1 VAVAVLLLWLC
12 TAAIGAYLLVTAI
25 HAGNVEREPEEP
37 VPVSAEQIAR
47 ALAARTPAR
56 GRGAAAVKGRGA
68 AAAKGQGA
76 PPETRPRLSRNER
89 DIFAPASLRQARSEP
104 LPGLKDL
111 AEFTHPALALIGIGF
126 WLGYVVS
133 RDRLFAVIGLGILL
147 GAICAGVSLF
157 TVNTR
162 AARRAA
168 ADDADSAPPAAGTA
182 PLTASPLV
190 LTLHAIGATLTLL
203 FAVLIAVRA

>member
-1 VAVAVLLLWLC
+1 MAVAALLLWLC
-12 TAAIGAYLLVTAI
+12 TAAIGAYLLVTAV
-25 HAGNVEREPEEP
+25 HRGNIEQEPEESVP
-37 VPVSAEQIAR
+37 VPAEQSAAASAGPAGATASTPPASPPAR
-47 ALAARTPAR
+47 A
-56 GRGAAAVKGRGA
+56 
-68 AAAKGQGA
+68 
-76 PPETRPRLSRNER
+76 RPRRNDR
-89 DIFAPASLRQARSEP
+89 DIFAPPSLRQARSEP

-111 AEFTHPALALIGIGF
+111 AEFTHPALAMIGIGF

-168 ADDADSAPPAAGTA
+168 ADADSAPAGPA
-182 PLTASPLV
+182 PLTASPVV

>member
-25 HAGNVEREPEEP
+25 HAGNLEREPEEP

-56 GRGAAAVKGRGA
+56 GRGA

-111 AEFTHPALALIGIGF
+111 AEFTHPVLALIGIGF

>member
-1 VAVAVLLLWLC
+1 MAVAALLLWLG
-12 TAAIGAYLLVTAI
+12 TAAIGSYLLVTAV
-25 HAGNVEREPEEP
+25 HTGNTGPGPEESAP
-37 VPVSAEQIAR
+37 VPAGQPA
-47 ALAARTPAR
+47 AARTAPAA
-56 GRGAAAVKGRGA
+56 GGPAAAGPA
-68 AAAKGQGA
+68 APASPAK
-76 PPETRPRLSRNER
+76 LKRNDR
-89 DIFAPASLRQARSEP
+89 DLFAPASLRQARSEP

-111 AEFTHPALALIGIGF
+111 AEFAHPALALIGIGF

-168 ADDADSAPPAAGTA
+168 ANADAAPAGPGGA

>member
-1 VAVAVLLLWLC
+1 VAVAALLLWLC
-12 TAAIGAYLLVTAI
+12 TAAIGAYLLVTAV

-47 ALAARTPAR
+47 VV
-56 GRGAAAVKGRGA
+56 AAASRSPAKGRGA
-68 AAAKGQGA
+68 
-76 PPETRPRLSRNER
+76 PPEARARLSRNDR
-89 DIFAPASLRQARSEP
+89 DIFAPASLRQARAEP
-104 LPGLKDL
+104 LPSLKDV
-111 AEFTHPALALIGIGF
+111 AEFVHPALAIIGIGF

-168 ADDADSAPPAAGTA
+168 ADADVATPAPGTA

>member
-1 VAVAVLLLWLC
+1 MAVAALLLWLC

-25 HAGNVEREPEEP
+25 HSGNIEPEPEESVP
-37 VPVSAEQIAR
+37 VPAEQP
-47 ALAARTPAR
+47 AAASPGPAAPPSASPPAPAR
-56 GRGAAAVKGRGA
+56 PRRNDRDRF
-68 AAAKGQGA
+68 A
-76 PPETRPRLSRNER
+76 PP
-89 DIFAPASLRQARSEP
+89 SLRQARSEP
-104 LPGLKDL
+104 LPGMKDL
-111 AEFTHPALALIGIGF
+111 AEFTHPALAMIGIGF

-168 ADDADSAPPAAGTA
+168 ADADAAPAAPGTA

>member
-1 VAVAVLLLWLC
+1 VAVAALLLWLC
-12 TAAIGAYLLVTAI
+12 TAAIGAYLLVTAV
-25 HAGNVEREPEEP
+25 HAGNAEREPEEP

-47 ALAARTPAR
+47 AVASRAPA
-56 GRGAAAVKGRGA
+56 KGRGA
-68 AAAKGQGA
+68 APAKGRGA
-76 PPETRPRLSRNER
+76 PPEARARLSRNDR
-89 DIFAPASLRQARSEP
+89 DIFAPPSLRQARSEP

-133 RDRLFAVIGLGILL
+133 RDRLLAVIGLGILL

-168 ADDADSAPPAAGTA
+168 ADSAPPAPGTA

>member
-1 VAVAVLLLWLC
+1 MAVAALLLWLC
-12 TAAIGAYLLVTAI
+12 TAAIGSYLLVTAV
-25 HAGNVEREPEEP
+25 HAGNTGPGPEESAP
-37 VPVSAEQIAR
+37 VPAGQPA
-47 ALAARTPAR
+47 AARTVPA
-56 GRGAAAVKGRGA
+56 GGAATAGPA
-68 AAAKGQGA
+68 A
-76 PPETRPRLSRNER
+76 PPSPAKPTRNDR
-89 DIFAPASLRQARSEP
+89 DLFAPASLRQARSEP

-111 AEFTHPALALIGIGF
+111 AEFAHPALALIGIGF

-168 ADDADSAPPAAGTA
+168 ANADAVPAGPGGA

-203 FAVLIAVRA
+203 FAVLIVIRA

>member
-1 VAVAVLLLWLC
+1 VAVAALLLWLC

-25 HAGNVEREPEEP
+25 HSGNDEREPEEP
-37 VPVSAEQIAR
+37 APVSAEQIAR
-47 ALAARTPAR
+47 VLAARTPAR
-56 GRGAAAVKGRGA
+56 GRGAAAAKGRR
-68 AAAKGQGA
+68 A
-76 PPETRPRLSRNER
+76 PPEARPKLSRNER

-168 ADDADSAPPAAGTA
+168 ADADSAPPAPGTA

>member
-1 VAVAVLLLWLC
+1 VAVAALLLWLC

-25 HAGNVEREPEEP
+25 HAGNIEPEPAESVP
-37 VPVSAEQIAR
+37 VPAEQSAVASPGPAVATASARPTTPPAR
-47 ALAARTPAR
+47 AKPRR
-56 GRGAAAVKGRGA
+56 NDRDRF
-68 AAAKGQGA
+68 A
-76 PPETRPRLSRNER
+76 PP
-89 DIFAPASLRQARSEP
+89 SLRQARSEP

-162 AARRAA
+162 AARRAS
-168 ADDADSAPPAAGTA
+168 DADSAPAGPA
-182 PLTASPLV
+182 PLTASPVV